1 MSFTLFQKVA
11 VVSQFSGFKVAK
23 MLGFSVQSN
32 LCDPS
37 RLFIAPVNTSKSRFV
52 SLACNKILF
61 IFKIQR
67 QPQIADSVV
76 VANSVDVVN
85 LMRRPFTI
93 NVQPSKSVGHVD
105 NVLDANINSSA
116 RVAVTRNILNFNSV
130 GKSNFPS
137 KNSSLGV
144 VMKNFVKLLLSK
156 SKIQA
161 SHAFV
166 PFKQWFGQ
174 RPTSA
179 INTSGFRYF
188 TLPVLVLAMSGC
200 AHKEYQAYADVH
212 KAQAAAQTA
221 RFQAL
226 ADIARQGDTTAKVA
240 AVMSLQM
247 GGNGQQGQQVAA
259 PKSWSDYA
267 LQWTGLLLPT
277 VGQIYTINKQTGLGM
292 RQSDNATALG
302 ISTNNAFVG
311 MAGKIQAPAANVTT
325 IGGNGV
331 IGSGSYTIGANS
343 GTNSGNT
350 GRLAGGAI
358 TDNTAIPTVV
368 PTTTTTTTLSCTTG
382 PC

>member
-1 MSFTLFQKVA
+1 MKTIFTMIA
-11 VVSQFSGFKVAK
+11 V
-23 MLGFSVQSN
+23 L
-32 LCDPS
+32 
-37 RLFIAPVNTSKSRFV
+37 
-52 SLACNKILF
+52 SL
-61 IFKIQR
+61 
-67 QPQIADSVV
+67 
-76 VANSVDVVN
+76 
-85 LMRRPFTI
+85 T
-93 NVQPSKSVGHVD
+93 
-105 NVLDANINSSA
+105 
-116 RVAVTRNILNFNSV
+116 
-130 GKSNFPS
+130 
-137 KNSSLGV
+137 
-144 VMKNFVKLLLSK
+144 
-156 SKIQA
+156 
-161 SHAFV
+161 
-166 PFKQWFGQ
+166 
-174 RPTSA
+174 
-179 INTSGFRYF
+179 
-188 TLPVLVLAMSGC
+188 GC
-200 AHKEYQAYADVH
+200 ATKEYQAYADVH

-358 TDNTAIPTVV
+358 TDNTSVPTVV
-368 PTTTTTTTLSCTTG
+368 TNTETTTTNTIT
-382 PC
+382 PAVP